1 MKRWLGMA
9 WLAVALACGQEKQ
22 EGPPPQEPQQK
33 PGVFITPASA
43 LVLPGEALQF
53 KAFFLSGTD
62 QPVRWSVREAG
73 GGTVDTSGH
82 YRAPEVEGTYR
93 VLVASVADPA
103 MWDEAT
109 VRVVRPVVEGM
120 ERVGAPI
127 RRPDTSDV
135 WGYTAPDGRRY
146 GLMGTELGVLVL
158 ALDEALGPTVVDEV
172 VGPRVGPLHRNIK
185 TYRHYAY
192 VSSERVGEREG
203 ILIIDLS
210 GLPGPGR
217 YVRSLQPHDGVPTSH
232 NLSIDTARGHLYVQR
247 QRAIE
252 VWSLEPDP
260 EAPRYV
266 TSFATGVP
274 VHDMMVQG
282 SRCYVA
288 DGDASS
294 FSIWDVSDMTQPTRL
309 VTWPVTGFAHNIW
322 PSADG
327 TWVVT
332 TEETPGKPVVLWS
345 VSADPVPVVSRRG
358 SFLTGPGAM
367 AHNAYVENGRV
378 YLSHYTSGVV
388 VLDVRDLD
396 APVRLGQYDTSSRY
410 EGGEINGC
418 WGVYPFP
425 GSNLV
430 LGSDM
435 EEGFHLLRLTAR

>member
-203 ILIIDLS
+203 VLILDLS
-210 GLPGPGR
+210 GLPGP
-217 YVRSLQPHDGVPTSH
+217 V
-232 NLSIDTARGHLYVQR
+232 
-247 QRAIE
+247 
-252 VWSLEPDP
+252 LEPDP

-266 TSFATGVP
+266 TTFATRVP